1 MHPVVASYL
10 ASIVGTAPAA
20 REGLRTRPSSTSSG
34 VAKPKLEDAFEKRH
48 KDLGVDVVPVAYN
61 EGHPF
66 PNGFESLVDGT
77 ADPRRMGG
85 YSVGHT
91 PDAPEVDAFHYNP
104 NASREILAHE
114 MGHAVTRKTPIGG
127 QLHNMRMNKKL
138 GLAIAI
144 ASGTV
149 PIGAAMMTPG
159 DDEYDE
165 AMLGTMALASPTII
179 NEALASKNG
188 LAMLKDAGMP
198 ANAGQRTRL
207 AGALLSYIGAPLI
220 AGSVG
225 TAIGNQFDEN
235 VPPPY

>member
-10 ASIVGTAPAA
+10 ASSAGTAPAV
-20 REGLRTRPSSTSSG
+20 REGLRTRPSSTPSG
-34 VAKPKLEDAFEKRH
+34 AAKPKLEEAFEKRH

-66 PNGFESLVDGT
+66 PNGFESLGDGT

-91 PDAPEVDAFHYNP
+91 PDAPEVDANP

-127 QLHNMRMNKKL
+127 QLRNMRMNKKL

-149 PIGAAMMTPG
+149 PIGAAVMTPG

-165 AMLGTMALASPTII
+165 AMLGTMALASPVII

-198 ANAGQRTRL
+198 ANAGQKARL

-235 VPPPY
+235 VPPAQ

>member
-10 ASIVGTAPAA
+10 TSILGTAPAM
-20 REGLRTRPSSTSSG
+20 REGFRTKPSSTSAG
-34 VAKPKLEDAFEKRH
+34 AAKSKLEEAFEKRH
-48 KDLGVDVVPVAYN
+48 KDLGIENIPVAYN

-66 PNGFESLVDGT
+66 PDGFSESIANGTVD
-77 ADPRRMGG
+77 RRRFGG
-85 YSVGHT
+85 YSVGKT
-91 PDAPEVDAFHYNP
+91 PQGNPVDAFHYNP
-104 NASREILAHE
+104 NSSSEILAHE

-127 QLHNMRMNKKL
+127 KFHNARMNKKL

-144 ASGTV
+144 ASGTL

-159 DDEYDE
+159 DDDYDE

-179 NEALASKNG
+179 NEALASKNA
-188 LAMLKDAGMP
+188 LTMMKDAGMP
-198 ANAGQRTRL
+198 ANAGQKARL

-220 AGSVG
+220 SGSVG

-235 VPPPY
+235 V